1 MKNKAPEIFKKAF
14 SKKKNV
20 KIKLL
25 GDSITHGE
33 GGSGWKQSGEVI
45 VAGWLQSPNG
55 YSWANLFRDYMKE
68 KYGATVINKACSG
81 TNVQFIMEHF
91 SALVDSDDDIIVCAI
106 GTNNRNFHFLQGE
119 KPTREEHL
127 KNVYEN
133 VIKLY
138 NKFLEND
145 KPVIFV
151 ANIPASEENEKKDG
165 ADYWRVIHMADINN
179 IYKHLSQEYGATVV
193 SLYDLISKYC
203 EEKEIVIDELLSDG
217 LHPNNEGHRI
227 ISELLIQAF
236 EV

>member
-1 MKNKAPEIFKKAF
+1 MINRAPEIFKNAF

-33 GGSGWKQSGEVI
+33 GGSGFEQDGEII
-45 VAGWLQSPNG
+45 VDGWAQNPNG

-68 KYGATVINKACSG
+68 KYEATVINKACSG
-81 TNVQFIMEHF
+81 TNVQFIIEHF
-91 SALVDSDDDIIVCAI
+91 SALVDADDDVIVCAI
-106 GTNNRNFHFLQGE
+106 GTNNRNYHFWQGE
-119 KPTREEHL
+119 KPTREVHL
-127 KNVYEN
+127 KDVYEN

-138 NKFLEND
+138 NQFLENN

-151 ANIPASEENEKKDG
+151 ANIPASEENEKKAWG
-165 ADYWRVIHMADINN
+165 DYWRVIHMDDINN